1 MYYVRF
7 TEDGFQEETKWA
19 EELPG
24 EDWYPAGEDI
34 IGKFF
39 KLSDGMA
46 KVLTKEEFDARQEY
60 LKNKSIFDVAR
71 LRRNEALSASDW
83 TQLPNSPLSDEKK
96 AEWEAYREALRNYPT
111 LLESNI
117 NAEFPAEPQ

>member
-1 MYYVRF
+1 MYYVKF
-7 TEDGFQEETKWA
+7 AEDGFQAETMLA

-24 EDWYPAGEDI
+24 DGWYPAGEEI
-34 IGKFF
+34 TGKFF
-39 KLSDGMA
+39 KLVDGLPQ
-46 KVLTKEEFDARQEY
+46 VLTEEEFEERLSY
-60 LKNKSIFDVAR
+60 LQRKSTFDVAR

-96 AEWEAYREALRNYPT
+96 AQWEAYREALRNYPA

-117 NAEFPAEPQ
+117 NAQFPAEPQ

>member
-1 MYYVRF
+1 MYYVKF
-7 TEDGFQEETKWA
+7 AEDGFQSEMVLA

-24 EDWYPAGEDI
+24 DGWYPAGEEI

-39 KLSDGMA
+39 KLVDDLPQ
-46 KVLTKEEFDARQEY
+46 VLTEEEFEERLSY
-60 LKNKSIFDVAR
+60 LQRKSTFDVAR

-96 AEWEAYREALRNYPT
+96 AQWEAYREALRNYPA

-117 NAEFPAEPQ
+117 NAQFPAEPQ

>member
-1 MYYVRF
+1 MYYVKF
-7 TEDGFQEETKWA
+7 AEDGFQAETVLA

-24 EDWYPAGEDI
+24 DGWYPAGEEI
-34 IGKFF
+34 VGKFF
-39 KLSDGMA
+39 KLVDGLPQA
-46 KVLTKEEFDARQEY
+46 LTEEEFEERLSY
-60 LKNKSIFDVAR
+60 LQRKSTFDVAR

-96 AEWEAYREALRNYPT
+96 AQWEAYREALRNYPA

-117 NAEFPAEPQ
+117 NAQFPAEPQ